1 MSRHS
6 KSRLLYLSCALFFV
20 FILGGFILP
29 SLEAEAVKPEP
40 DKSVGSRQSG
50 MPPYVVPPR
59 IPSASMN
66 LPERESVF
74 SPLPSAAWVVPYQT
88 TANQK
93 LIDVLVATTEKAG
106 TFAKNVGQ
114 SLGDYVKER
123 QIEVK
128 QQELIRRFYDELD
141 YVVRPMRLAPPD
153 YDELVR
159 RVEQVYIEDGESG
172 AFKLDTAGFRDL
184 PVIVK
189 AQHAEMALKRVTDG
203 AVETYYP
210 NGALKT
216 RWNMSE
222 GKLSGAATTYYEDG
236 EILYIDS
243 YREGLKIHRKKFD
256 REGRLEFEQAYDYQ
270 APVPA
275 LGSSAQV
282 SDPDSANSAG
292 SSEVSSTA
300 EVLPVI

>member
-6 KSRLLYLSCALFFV
+6 KSQLLYLSSALFFI

-29 SLEAEAVKPEP
+29 SLEAEAVKPADP
-40 DKSVGSRQSG
+40 DNSVAASTASG
-50 MPPYVVPPR
+50 VTPYIPPR
-59 IPSASMN
+59 VPASSLK

-128 QQELIRRFYDELD
+128 QQELIRRFYEELD
-141 YVVRPMRLAPPD
+141 FVVRPMRLAQPD
-153 YDELVR
+153 YDELIR

-172 AFKLDTAGFRDL
+172 AFKLDTASFRDL

-189 AQHAEMALKRVTDG
+189 AQHAEMTLKRVTDG
-203 AVETYYP
+203 DVETYYP

-216 RWNMSE
+216 RWTLAA
-222 GKLSGAATTYYEDG
+222 GKLNGAATTYYEDG
-236 EILYIDS
+236 EILYIDL

-256 REGRLEFEQAYDYQ
+256 REGKLEFEQAYDYE
-270 APVPA
+270 APAPA
-275 LGSSAQV
+275 AVAGDPQPVSEPSSNPAA
-282 SDPDSANSAG
+282 P
-292 SSEVSSTA
+292 SSVQT